1 MRDLRTKPLFVS
13 QIILL
18 ADEGDRLLNKRVLT
32 LPIWLSSVN
41 TLLHHFNQIED
52 HILIVDDAVDNSFL
66 LQTLLESEGYQV
78 EVADSGQ
85 AALEKIVSAP
95 PALVLLDVMMP
106 GMNGFEVT
114 RQIRRNDR
122 LPFIPI
128 VLVSGYDQPDL
139 NMALNVG
146 ANGFIRKPIDFEEV
160 LKKVK
165 DLLLD
170 KD

>member
-1 MRDLRTKPLFVS
+1 MN
-13 QIILL
+13 
-18 ADEGDRLLNKRVLT
+18 A
-32 LPIWLSSVN
+32 
-41 TLLHHFNQIED
+41 LLHHFDQAD
-52 HILIVDDAVDNSFL
+52 DRILIVDDAFDNSFL
-66 LQTLLESEGYQV
+66 LQTLLENEGYQV
-78 EVADSGQ
+78 DVADSGQ
-85 AALEKIVSAP
+85 AALEKIAAAP

-114 RQIRRNDR
+114 RQIRQNGQ

-139 NMALNVG
+139 DIASNVG

-160 LKKVK
+160 IAKVK
-165 DLLLD
+165 ALLLN